1 MLKNEKEFFQKVLLV
16 DVSTRFYRVDRFP
29 VGEFFGPTDLG
40 LHLAGKYNSL
50 NIGTGLLAGSIFP
63 GSNRLFF
70 SGFSPCW
77 GGFYI
82 SSMGGAG
89 LVFDNLGINTLS
101 IVGSARTPSVLF
113 LNRSHGEEI
122 KVDVFPLDLYSIWER
137 DEGGIY
143 SLMEYTYKQYGCH
156 YENDPRILVTG
167 PASEVTDFGA
177 ICSVPIE
184 GRKLSSVDTWAGRG
198 GFGSKMLQQHNIAAV
213 IYGGTYI
220 DEDFRDRNVA
230 DQWFENKYKEKMA
243 AKDIEAT
250 TKYRF
255 EKNFG
260 TGGTFGVNYA
270 TVNGSMLALNYR
282 SIYMQEEER
291 IDIHKKYI
299 LNHYLKQFNE
309 ETIQKKLQKTCGE
322 PCAAVCKK
330 MRDVYKKDYEP
341 YQALGPLCG
350 IFDQRAAE
358 KLVRQADCYGFDA
371 IAIGGILSWLMDC
384 LDSDL
389 IEPSYLG
396 IKDKPVFTMKN
407 FSVETDSMHN
417 ADLGIVLLNKIIKQE
432 NYLDLSH
439 GARELAKEL
448 SRFKD
453 KRIINHFVFNS
464 FAGKGWMVPN
474 QYWTPGVLSPMAIMG
489 KYYMFYGDSFIPPR
503 ELGRIN
509 AKRLEQE
516 LILDTFGI
524 CRFHRQWAEEM
535 APEII
540 GSLFD
545 MHDLFLEKVHKTA
558 CHINSRNS
566 SIFWESERNI
576 DFIYTFLKRKQV
588 TGGEKS
594 KELDSWIKCFE
605 ENSKTAALNF
615 WYEIHKGI
623 TESLHYM
630 EC

>member
-1 MLKNEKEFFQKVLLV
+1 MVQKKEMFQKVLLV
-16 DVSTRFYRVDRFP
+16 DANTKFYRVDRFK
-29 VGEFFGPTDLG
+29 VGEYFGPPDLG
-40 LHLAGKYNSL
+40 LYLAGKYNSL

-89 LVFDNLGINTLS
+89 LVFDNLGINTLA
-101 IVGSARTPSVLF
+101 IVGWARKPSILY
-113 LNRSHGEEI
+113 LNRVHGEEI
-122 KVDVFPLDLYSIWER
+122 KVDILPLDLHAIWHEG
-137 DEGGIY
+137 EGGVY
-143 SLMEYTYKQYGCH
+143 SLMDYVYREYGFH
-156 YENDPRILVTG
+156 YENEPRILAIG
-167 PASEVTDFGA
+167 PAAEVTDFGA
-177 ICSVPIE
+177 ICSVPIQN
-184 GRKLSSVDTWAGRG
+184 GKLSSVDTWAGRG
-198 GFGSKMLQQHNIAAV
+198 GFGSKMLKQHNIAAV

-270 TVNGSMLALNYR
+270 TINGSMLSFNYR
-282 SIYMQEEER
+282 SIYMEEGER
-291 IDIHKKYI
+291 VEIHQKFI

-330 MRDVYKKDYEP
+330 MKDVYKKDYEP

-358 KLVRQADCYGFDA
+358 KLVRHADCYGFDA
-371 IAIGGILSWLMDC
+371 ISIGGVLSWLMDC
-384 LDSDL
+384 LDQDL
-389 IEPSYLG
+389 ISPHDLN
-396 IKDKPVFTMKN
+396 IKEKPVFSYEN
-407 FSVETDSMHN
+407 FNICSDSMHN
-417 ADLGIVLLNKIIKQE
+417 AELGVALLDRIIKQE
-432 NYLDLSH
+432 KFLDLNQ
-439 GARELAKEL
+439 GARELAKGL
-448 SRFKD
+448 SRIKGE
-453 KRIINHFVFNS
+453 KIINRFLYNS
-464 FAGKGWMVPN
+464 YAKRGWMVPN

-489 KYYMFYGDSFIPPR
+489 KYYMFYGNSFIPPR
-503 ELGRIN
+503 ELGRVN
-509 AKRLEQE
+509 AKRFEQE
-516 LILDTFGI
+516 LILDMFGM
-524 CRFHRQWAEEM
+524 CRFHRQWAEDM
-535 APEII
+535 IPDIM
-540 GSLFD
+540 GSLFG
-545 MHDLFLEKVHKTA
+545 MKKLFLEKVHNTA
-558 CHINSRNS
+558 CHINSRNA

-588 TGGEKS
+588 VDNDKS
-594 KELDSWIKCFE
+594 KELNNWIDYFKKDKKE
-605 ENSKTAALNF
+605 AAINF

-623 TESLHYM
+623 TESLHDM
-630 EC
+630 Q